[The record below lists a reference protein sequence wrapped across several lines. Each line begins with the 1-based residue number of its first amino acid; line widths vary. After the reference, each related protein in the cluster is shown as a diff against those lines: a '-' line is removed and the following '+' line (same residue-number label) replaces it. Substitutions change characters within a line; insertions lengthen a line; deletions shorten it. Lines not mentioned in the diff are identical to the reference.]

1 MSKPAPPPFGV
12 YVPAVVFL
20 DENEELD
27 LEGMRSHV
35 LRLAQVR
42 VYTTEARPWT

>member
-1 MSKPAPPPFGV
+1 MSKPAPPPSGV

-27 LEGMRSHV
+27 EAGIQQHV

-42 VYTTEARPWT
+42 

>member
-1 MSKPAPPPFGV
+1 MSTPPPFGV

-27 LEGMRSHV
+27 LEGIRSHV
-35 LRLAQVR
+35 LRLAQVQIILLKR
-42 VYTTEARPWT
+42 VHGYNS